1 MIIESV
7 ILYVADKIAELII
20 QDEIWT
26 KRIWHRIKPPADYK
40 HRLRI
45 RIGETILQYEELY
58 PVSRDSRDKFPFY
71 HSQVLFDLL
80 SRHVLFQ
87 NGSTTLLTQ
96 QFEQNPNIIRPSAK
110 QLECF
115 YNLFL
120 NRIHSDEILK
130 TRFIDENYRE
140 RIFTISSQIEVAIS
154 KLNSIKDDT
163 QEILHK
169 IKAADFQRNK
179 YKELTAQLPLLQGE
193 SLVQRETDLVDVHNR
208 LMQNKQV
215 VLVNGM
221 GGIGKTTLAQMY
233 MTRYYDCYK
242 HLAWISISTSDFVS
256 DFIQTAGLKESLN
269 VTMEG
274 KTPKQC
280 FDEII
285 IALKGL
291 HHAVEEQSLIILDNT
306 EESILQF
313 RGYLPHPPNWHVLTT
328 SRHNLE
334 GFDVKVLDFLSREQA
349 IELFKLHY
357 RRKTIPD
364 DRIGEIVEKLEYHT
378 LTIEILA
385 KTAQN
390 ANLDVNKT
398 VDAIAKNYTVDVNA
412 RHANSRIDKVT
423 SYLCSIFDMSKLGDD
438 EVWLLKQFYFLPSQ
452 YHSASTIETILQP
465 IIDNEQTNIQRILSK
480 LTTKGWLLYNE
491 TTNDYKL
498 HRIIGDVLNHPVR
511 IPFSDVSS
519 LVESITSL
527 LSVDDTKDNPV
538 DKFQWVIFGKH
549 LLEQLPTTDD
559 DKISTL
565 QNNLGLRLR
574 DLGDYSGAKE
584 LLEKAVA
591 SDEKNF
597 GANHPNTTTS
607 YSNLAMVLQDLGD
620 YSGAKGL
627 LEKAVASDEK
637 NFGAD
642 HPNTAVSY
650 SNLALVL
657 KDLGDYNGAKG
668 LLEKVMISDERNF
681 GAEHPTMAVHYSNLA
696 LVLQA
701 LGDYSGAKGLLEK
714 VMISD
719 ERNFGANHPS
729 TARSHSNLALVLQN
743 LGDYNG
749 AKELLEKAVAS
760 DEKNFGADHPST
772 ALCYSNLALVLR
784 DLGDYNGAKGL
795 LEKVMV
801 SNEKNFG
808 ADHPST
814 AGSYSNLAL
823 VLQNLGD
830 YIGAKGLLEK
840 AVVSN
845 ERNFGAD
852 HPNTAVSYSNLALV
866 LQNLGDYNG
875 AKELLEKAVA
885 SDEKN
890 FGADHP
896 STAISY
902 SNLAMVLQDLGE
914 YSEAKRLLEKS
925 VKIFEKALGPEHP
938 YTKRAKGNLEF
949 LFAEMKKKGL
959 G

>member
-26 KRIWHRIKPPADYK
+26 KRIWHKIKPPTDYK
-40 HRLRI
+40 RRLRI
-45 RIGETILQYEELY
+45 CIGETISQYEKLY

-80 SRHVLFQ
+80 SRHLLFQ
-87 NGSTTLLTQ
+87 KDSTALLTKH
-96 QFEQNPNIIRPSAK
+96 FEQNPNIIRPSAK
-110 QLECF
+110 ELECF

-120 NRIHSDEILK
+120 DRIHSDEILK

-140 RIFTISSQIEVAIS
+140 RIYTISSQIEVAIGT
-154 KLNSIKDDT
+154 LNSIKEDT

-169 IKAADFQRNK
+169 IKAADFQRDK
-179 YKELTAQLPLLQGE
+179 CKELTAQLPLLQGE
-193 SLVQRETDLVDVHNR
+193 RLVQRETDLVDVHNR
-208 LMQNKQV
+208 LMQNKKV

-233 MTRYYDCYK
+233 MTQYYDCYK
-242 HLAWISISTSDFVS
+242 HLAWVSISTSDFVG
-256 DFIQTAGLKESLN
+256 DFVQTAGLKESLN

-274 KTPKQC
+274 KTPKEC

-291 HHAVEEQSLIILDNT
+291 HHGVGEQSLIILDNT
-306 EESILQF
+306 EESVLQF
-313 RGYLPHPPNWHVLTT
+313 RGYLPHPPHWHVLTT

-334 GFDVKVLDFLSREQA
+334 GFDVKVLEFLSREQS
-349 IELFKLHY
+349 IELFKLYY

-390 ANLDVNKT
+390 ANLDVKKT
-398 VDAIAKNYTVDVNA
+398 VDAIAKNYPVDVNA

-465 IIDNEQTNIQRILSK
+465 IIDDEQTNIQRILTN

-491 TTNDYKL
+491 TTNEYKL
-498 HRIIGDVLNHPVR
+498 HRIIGDVLNHPVH
-511 IPFSDVSS
+511 IPFSDVSP

-527 LSVDDTKDNPV
+527 LRVDDTKDNPV

-559 DKISTL
+559 DKIGTL
-565 QNNLGLRLR
+565 QNNLGLRLQ
-574 DLGDYSGAKE
+574 DLGDYSGAKV

-591 SDEKNF
+591 STEKNFGTEHPTTAIRYSNLATVLKDLGDYSGAKGLLEKAVVSDEKNF
-597 GANHPNTTTS
+597 GVDHPTTAAS
-607 YSNLAMVLQDLGD
+607 YSNLALVLQDLGD

-627 LEKAVASDEK
+627 LEKVVASNEK
-637 NFGAD
+637 TFGAD
-642 HPNTAVSY
+642 HPTTARSY
-650 SNLALVL
+650 SNLAVALQ
-657 KDLGDYNGAKG
+657 DLGDYNGAKG
-668 LLEKVMISDERNF
+668 LLEKAVVSDERNF
-681 GAEHPTMAVHYSNLA
+681 GADHPIMAVRYSNLA
-696 LVLQA
+696 LVL
-701 LGDYSGAKGLLEK
+701 KG
-714 VMISD
+714 
-719 ERNFGANHPS
+719 
-729 TARSHSNLALVLQN
+729 

-749 AKELLEKAVAS
+749 AKE
-760 DEKNFGADHPST
+760 
-772 ALCYSNLALVLR
+772 
-784 DLGDYNGAKGL
+784 L

-808 ADHPST
+808 AEHPNT
-814 AGSYSNLAL
+814 AISYSSLAVVLQELGDYNGAKGLLEKAVASDERNFGAEHPKTAVRYSNLGL
-823 VLQNLGD
+823 VLKDLGD
-830 YIGAKGLLEK
+830 YSGAKGLLEK
-840 AVVSN
+840 AVVSA
-845 ERNFGAD
+845 ERNFGAN
-852 HPNTAVSYSNLALV
+852 HPTTAIRYSNLALV
-866 LQNLGDYNG
+866 LQDLGDYNG
-875 AKELLEKAVA
+875 AKGLLEKA
-885 SDEKN
+885 KL
-890 FGADHP
+890 
-896 STAISY
+896 I
-902 SNLAMVLQDLGE
+902 
-914 YSEAKRLLEKS
+914 
-925 VKIFEKALGPEHP
+925 IEKALGPEHP
-938 YTKRAKGNLEF
+938 NTKTVRRNLEF
-949 LFAEMKKKGL
+949 VIAEMKEKGL
-959 G
+959 E